1 MRLWANNNPHSLPMW
16 RVNGPLMNSTHF
28 YDAFNV
34 QPGDK
39 MYLPDSSRIHIW

>member
-1 MRLWANNNPHSLPMW
+1 MW

-28 YDAFNV
+28 DEAFHV

-39 MYLPDSSRIHIW
+39 LFVADKDKLKIW